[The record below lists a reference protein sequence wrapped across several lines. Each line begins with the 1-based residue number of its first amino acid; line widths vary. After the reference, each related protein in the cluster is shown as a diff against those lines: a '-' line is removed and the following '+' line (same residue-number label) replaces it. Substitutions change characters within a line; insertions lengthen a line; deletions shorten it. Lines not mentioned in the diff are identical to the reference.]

1 MNDQLHTSNLASIE
15 ARVKEIYGEHY
26 RIARQELTED
36 AFRIADERVGKLEEK
51 LMPKILNLENAL
63 NVFADPAFQFIL
75 RDAQLSA
82 AATERDSDYELLS
95 ELLIRHV
102 QKGEDRKIR
111 AGIRQAV
118 KIVDEI
124 DNDALC
130 GLTVAH
136 AFEKFVP
143 QPGTCAE
150 GLKRLND
157 IFKSIMYR
165 DLPTGFEWIDHLD
178 SFKAVRIIPQ
188 LFGAK
193 MQKVLDYYRNQVSG
207 YLCVGINI
215 CSDDYKSALQ
225 LLESIGIGSNVLV
238 PNECLNGYVRLPI
251 ANSKAI
257 DDLYF
262 EAETERVPLNFEQ
275 KQILRR
281 IWGMYSQDSHFKKQ
295 VEDSFMKI
303 YDSFDALRTFRLW
316 WENIQQPF
324 SITLIGRILA
334 HTNAKRCDSTL
345 PDLP

>member
-1 MNDQLHTSNLASIE
+1 MCDQPNSSNLAFIE

-36 AFRIADERVGKLEEK
+36 AFRIADERVEKLEDK

-102 QKGEDRKIR
+102 QKGEDRKMR

-130 GLTVAH
+130 GLTVAY
-136 AFEKFVP
+136 AFEQFVP

-157 IFKSIMYR
+157 TFKSIMYR

-188 LFGAK
+188 IFGAK
-193 MQKVLDYYRNQVSG
+193 MQKVLDYYRNQMNG
-207 YLCVGINI
+207 YLCVGIKKD
-215 CSDDYKSALQ
+215 SDEYIKAL
-225 LLESIGIGSNVLV
+225 LLLGTLDVDSSGLV
-238 PNECLNGYVRLPI
+238 PNECLDGYVRLSVANKQSIDKLMWERDRTRAPI
-251 ANSKAI
+251 NSK
-257 DDLYF
+257 
-262 EAETERVPLNFEQ
+262 Q
-275 KQILRR
+275 KQVLKQ
-281 IWGMYSQDSHFKKQ
+281 IWDLYSQDSVLKKQ
-295 VEDSFMKI
+295 VEENFMRI
-303 YDSFDALRTFRLW
+303 YDSFEALHDFRLW
-316 WENIQQPF
+316 WESIQQPF
-324 SITLIGRILA
+324 NITLIGRILA
-334 HTNAKRCDSTL
+334 YTNAKRCDSTL